1 MKAKQHFLERNLLKI
16 QLNEFLANELTRAGY
31 AGVEL
36 VKTPLGTRIII
47 KAARPGLVIGKHGK
61 TVRDLTQKIEE
72 LFHIENPQIEV
83 DEITE
88 PELNAKVMAQR
99 LASALQRGV
108 HFRRAGYTVL
118 RRIMNAG
125 ARGAEITISGKLT
138 SQRARYQK
146 FRAGVL
152 IKAGDPVNHFVDVG
166 KATVLL
172 KPGMLGITVKIM
184 LPEAPLPDE
193 MKISDIDTSE
203 IIEESGELEEI
214 ETNAGEKS
222 IAEKDVTHQ
231 EETSKNN

>member
-1 MKAKQHFLERNLLKI
+1 MKAKQHFLERNILKI
-16 QLNEFLANELTRAGY
+16 QLNEFLENELTRAGY

-72 LFHIENPQIEV
+72 MFKIENPQIEV
-83 DEITE
+83 DEITD
-88 PELNAKVMAQR
+88 PELNAKVMALR

-125 ARGAEITISGKLT
+125 ARGAEIVISGKLT

-172 KPGMLGITVKIM
+172 KPGMLGVTVKIM
-184 LPEAPLPDE
+184 RPDVEMPDE
-193 MKISDIDTSE
+193 VNVGNIDASELLGESE
-203 IIEESGELEEI
+203 IEKETEESEKTEEK
-214 ETNAGEKS
+214 E
-222 IAEKDVTHQ
+222 V
-231 EETSKNN
+231 EE